1 MSGAHEQP
9 LIEKETTMYRQGDVL
24 LIPVP
29 SIPAEAAPNLR
40 QDGPIVL
47 AYGEA
52 SGHAH
57 VIADREVQVWQHQ
70 NVRYLRVPKE
80 GAAVTH
86 ETHRTIDLAPGH

>member
-52 SGHAH
+52 S
-57 VIADREVQVWQHQ
+57 R
-70 NVRYLRVPKE
+70 
-80 GAAVTH
+80 
-86 ETHRTIDLAPGH
+86 